1 MSPANAND
9 ANSRLRDDARLDERP
24 NWVAKQ
30 KPAALA
36 QKSLERL
43 FP

>member
-1 MSPANAND
+1 MPTTRTSP
-9 ANSRLRDDARLDERP
+9 LRDDARLDERP

-30 KPAALA
+30 KPALA